1 MDEPKKYSLAV
12 FASDQGP
19 GDAERSSIMS
29 QAGSFLAK
37 QGAQIICVSSN
48 GGICIPL
55 ITVARSA
62 GGEVTIIADQNFE
75 PPSALSGIPVER
87 FSTQPEKLRRVGDLS
102 DAFVG
107 LPGSLGSVTN
117 LFEAWTVAGSGK
129 PVALL
134 NKNRA
139 FEVMRGFVGDIVSSK
154 VSNVERQLQFAD
166 NIEELWS
173 KLSRMM
179 T

>member
-1 MDEPKKYSLAV
+1 MDEPQKYTLAV

-37 QGAQIICVSSN
+37 QGAQIICLSSG

-55 ITVARSA
+55 ITSARSA
-62 GGEVTIIADQNFE
+62 GGEVIIVADQEFE
-75 PPSALSGIPVER
+75 APSALSDVPVER
-87 FSTQPEKLRRVGDLS
+87 FSTQSEKLIRVGDLS

-107 LPGSLGSVTN
+107 LPGSLVSVTS
-117 LFEAWTVAGSGK
+117 LFEAWTAAGSGK

-154 VSNVERQLQFAD
+154 VSNVERQLQFSD

-173 KLSRMM
+173 RLSRMM